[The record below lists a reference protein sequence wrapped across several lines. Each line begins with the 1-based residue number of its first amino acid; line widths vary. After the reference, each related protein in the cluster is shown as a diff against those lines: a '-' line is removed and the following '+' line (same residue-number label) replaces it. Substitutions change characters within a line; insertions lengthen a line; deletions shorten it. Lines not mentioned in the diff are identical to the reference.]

1 MIKKSEL
8 HEAKK
13 KRKTVGTQTNRSNV
27 EEGRK
32 KTEEK
37 ATVKSR
43 QFDRRNTGK
52 QK

>member
-1 MIKKSEL
+1 MKQKGKEKQLERKRTDRMQKK
-8 HEAKK
+8 
-13 KRKTVGTQTNRSNV
+13 
-27 EEGRK
+27 EEN
-32 KTEEK
+32 TEEK